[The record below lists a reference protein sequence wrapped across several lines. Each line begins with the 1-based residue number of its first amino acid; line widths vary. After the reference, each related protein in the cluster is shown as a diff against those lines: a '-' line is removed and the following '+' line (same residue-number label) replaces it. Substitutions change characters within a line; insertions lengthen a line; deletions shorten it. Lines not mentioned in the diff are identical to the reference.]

1 MSKMKKIGD
10 LIQNEV
16 RRQQISVTDFAKM
29 INCQRN
35 NVYNIFERSTI
46 YVDQL
51 ALISRKLK
59 HNFFVDIVN
68 DPTLIDIDSE
78 EAIQEMENRRARSQF
93 IEVVPKVLKQLNKQ
107 PIISFG
113 QPLELGDVD
122 DLPDFMLTDYFIAFT
137 VGSFM
142 AEKPQYKSSPFFEFQ
157 LFESNDGIKV
167 YLMTNTFTGSRLID
181 VKIDYKTE
189 EEWRKTL
196 AFIFETF
203 FNDHEQH

>member
-1 MSKMKKIGD
+1 MNKMKKIGD

-93 IEVVPKVLKQLNKQ
+93 IEVVPEVLKQLNKQ

-113 QPLELGDVD
+113 QPLELGDID

-189 EEWRKTL
+189 EEWKKTL

>member
-93 IEVVPKVLKQLNKQ
+93 IEVVPEVLKQLNKQ

-142 AEKPQYKSSPFFEFQ
+142 AEKPQYKSNKFFEFQ
-157 LFESNDGIKV
+157 LFESSDGIKV

-189 EEWRKTL
+189 EEWKKTL

>member
-93 IEVVPKVLKQLNKQ
+93 IEVVPEVLKQLNKQ

-122 DLPDFMLTDYFIAFT
+122 DLPDFMLTKYFIAFT

-142 AEKPQYKSSPFFEFQ
+142 ADKPQYKSNKFFEFQ

-189 EEWRKTL
+189 EEWKKTL

>member
-1 MSKMKKIGD
+1 MKKIGD

-51 ALISRKLK
+51 ALISRKLN

-78 EAIQEMENRRARSQF
+78 EAIQEMENRRAVSQF
-93 IEVVPKVLKQLNKQ
+93 TEVVPGVLAQLKKQ

-113 QPLELGDVD
+113 KPLELGGVD
-122 DLPDFMLTDYFIAFT
+122 NLPDFLLTEYSIAFT
-137 VGSFM
+137 VGSYM
-142 AEKPQYKSSPFFEFQ
+142 AEKPQYASNPLFKFQTFEN
-157 LFESNDGIKV
+157 NDGIKV
-167 YLMTNTFTGSRLID
+167 YQMTNIIAHTQMID
-181 VKIDYKTE
+181 VKLDYKTE
-189 EEWRKTL
+189 DEWRKTF

-203 FNDHEQH
+203 FNDHEQQ

>member
-35 NVYNIFERSTI
+35 NVYNIFERSTF

-93 IEVVPKVLKQLNKQ
+93 IEVVPEVLKQLNKQ

-142 AEKPQYKSSPFFEFQ
+142 AEKPQYKFNKFFEFQ
-157 LFESNDGIKV
+157 LFESSDGIKV

-189 EEWRKTL
+189 EEWKKTL

>member
-1 MSKMKKIGD
+1 MNKMKKIGD

-93 IEVVPKVLKQLNKQ
+93 IEVVPEVLKQLNKQ

-189 EEWRKTL
+189 EEWKKTL

>member
-1 MSKMKKIGD
+1 MNKMKKIGD

-78 EAIQEMENRRARSQF
+78 EAIQEMENRQARSQF
-93 IEVVPKVLKQLNKQ
+93 IEVVPEVLKQLNKQ

-113 QPLELGDVD
+113 QPLELGDID

-189 EEWRKTL
+189 EEWKKTL

>member
-1 MSKMKKIGD
+1 MKKIGD

-93 IEVVPKVLKQLNKQ
+93 IEVVPEVLKQLNKQ

-113 QPLELGDVD
+113 QPLELGDID

-189 EEWRKTL
+189 EEWKKTL

>member
-93 IEVVPKVLKQLNKQ
+93 IEVVPEVLKQLNKQ

-142 AEKPQYKSSPFFEFQ
+142 AEKNQYKSNRFFEFQ

-189 EEWRKTL
+189 EEWKKTL

>member
-1 MSKMKKIGD
+1 MNKMKKIGD

-78 EAIQEMENRRARSQF
+78 EAIQEMENRQARSQF
-93 IEVVPKVLKQLNKQ
+93 IEVVPEVLKQLNKQ

-122 DLPDFMLTDYFIAFT
+122 DLPDFMLTDCFIAFT

-142 AEKPQYKSSPFFEFQ
+142 AEKPQYKSNKFFEFQ

-189 EEWRKTL
+189 EEWKKTL

>member
-93 IEVVPKVLKQLNKQ
+93 IEVVPEVLKQLNKQ

-142 AEKPQYKSSPFFEFQ
+142 AEKNQYKSNRFFEFQ

>member
-1 MSKMKKIGD
+1 MKKIGD

-93 IEVVPKVLKQLNKQ
+93 IEVVPEVLKQLNKQ

-189 EEWRKTL
+189 EEWKKTL

>member
-93 IEVVPKVLKQLNKQ
+93 IEVVPEVLKQLNKQ

-189 EEWRKTL
+189 EEWKKTL

-203 FNDHEQH
+203 FNDYEQH

>member
-93 IEVVPKVLKQLNKQ
+93 IEVVPEVLKQLNKQ

-113 QPLELGDVD
+113 QPLELGDID

-189 EEWRKTL
+189 EEWKKTL

>member
-1 MSKMKKIGD
+1 M
-10 LIQNEV
+10 
-16 RRQQISVTDFAKM
+16 
-29 INCQRN
+29 
-35 NVYNIFERSTI
+35 YNIFERSTI

-93 IEVVPKVLKQLNKQ
+93 IEVVPEVLKQLNKQ

-113 QPLELGDVD
+113 QPLELGDID

-142 AEKPQYKSSPFFEFQ
+142 AEKPQYKSNNFFEFQ

-167 YLMTNTFTGSRLID
+167 YLMTNTFTGSQLID

-189 EEWRKTL
+189 EEWKKTL

>member
-93 IEVVPKVLKQLNKQ
+93 IEVVPEVLKQLNKQ

-113 QPLELGDVD
+113 QPLELGDID

-189 EEWRKTL
+189 EEWKKTL

-203 FNDHEQH
+203 FNDHE

>member
-10 LIQNEV
+10 LIQNKV

-68 DPTLIDIDSE
+68 DPTLIDIDSA

-93 IEVVPKVLKQLNKQ
+93 IEVVPEVLKQLNKQ

-113 QPLELGDVD
+113 QPLELGDID

-157 LFESNDGIKV
+157 LFESNDVIKV
-167 YLMTNTFTGSRLID
+167 YLMTNTFTGSQLID

-189 EEWRKTL
+189 AEWKKTL

>member
-1 MSKMKKIGD
+1 MNKMKKIGD

-93 IEVVPKVLKQLNKQ
+93 IEVVPEVLKQLNKQ

-142 AEKPQYKSSPFFEFQ
+142 AEKPQYKSNKFFEFQ

-167 YLMTNTFTGSRLID
+167 YLMTNTFTGSQLID

-189 EEWRKTL
+189 EEWKKTL

>member
-93 IEVVPKVLKQLNKQ
+93 IEVVPEVLKQLNKQ

-189 EEWRKTL
+189 EEWKKTL

>member
-93 IEVVPKVLKQLNKQ
+93 IEVVPEVLKQLNKQ

-167 YLMTNTFTGSRLID
+167 YLMTNTFTGSQLID

-189 EEWRKTL
+189 EEWKKTL

>member
-1 MSKMKKIGD
+1 MKKIGD

-78 EAIQEMENRRARSQF
+78 EAIQEMENRQVRSQF
-93 IEVVPKVLKQLNKQ
+93 IEVVPEVLKQLNKQ

-113 QPLELGDVD
+113 QPLELGDID

-189 EEWRKTL
+189 EEWKKTL

>member
-93 IEVVPKVLKQLNKQ
+93 IEVVPEVLKQLNKQ

-122 DLPDFMLTDYFIAFT
+122 DLPDFMLTKYFIAFT

-142 AEKPQYKSSPFFEFQ
+142 AEKPQYKSNKFFEFQ

-189 EEWRKTL
+189 EDWKKTL
-196 AFIFETF
+196 SFIFETF

>member
-51 ALISRKLK
+51 ALISRKLN

-93 IEVVPKVLKQLNKQ
+93 IEVVPEVLKQLNKQ

-113 QPLELGDVD
+113 QPLELGDID

-142 AEKPQYKSSPFFEFQ
+142 AEKPQYKSNRFFEFQ

-189 EEWRKTL
+189 EEWKKTL

>member
-93 IEVVPKVLKQLNKQ
+93 IEVVPEVLKQLNKQ

-142 AEKPQYKSSPFFEFQ
+142 AEKPQYKSNKFFEFQ

-167 YLMTNTFTGSRLID
+167 YLMTNTFTGSQLID

-189 EEWRKTL
+189 EEWKKTL

>member
-51 ALISRKLK
+51 ALISRKLN

-93 IEVVPKVLKQLNKQ
+93 IEVVPEVLKQLNKQ

-137 VGSFM
+137 VGSYM

-189 EEWRKTL
+189 
-196 AFIFETF
+196 
-203 FNDHEQH
+203 

>member
-1 MSKMKKIGD
+1 MNKMKKIGD

-93 IEVVPKVLKQLNKQ
+93 IEVVPEVLKQLNKQ

-122 DLPDFMLTDYFIAFT
+122 DLPDFMLTKYFIAFT

-189 EEWRKTL
+189 EEWKKNL